1 MSFKLSDT
9 IEIEMA
15 FIEKR
20 NRNTSKFE
28 CYVEVT
34 VSPDASTPCQIVYPL
49 GKDWESVKKVYPNF
63 EDVMTQLHRLDEISR
78 EFDDI
83 RILKLEGDEGLY
95 DQNID
100 EWNSILKGNN

>member
-1 MSFKLSDT
+1 MFEISNT

-20 NRNTSKFE
+20 NRGTSNFE

-34 VSPDASTPCQIVYPL
+34 VSPDATTPCQIVYPL
-49 GKDWESVKKVYPNF
+49 GNDWDSVKKAYPDF
-63 EDVMTQLHRLDEISR
+63 EDVMSHLRRLDEISR
-78 EFDDI
+78 DLDDI

-95 DQNID
+95 EQNID
-100 EWNSILKGNN
+100 EWNRNLKENN